1 MNDVITLSNELKAK
15 IDELP
20 EMKEYLHLKSL
31 LESDKELAKMR
42 QEIARLDSEG
52 KKKEKENL
60 LAIYDSHPLV
70 NNYYLAK
77 EEIKNI
83 LMTLSQIIK

>member
-1 MNDVITLSNELKAK
+1 MNDVIDLSKELKAK

-31 LESDKELAKMR
+31 LESDKELAMMR
-42 QEIARLDSEG
+42 QEIARLDNEG

-60 LAIYDSHPLV
+60 LAIYNSHPLV

>member
-1 MNDVITLSNELKAK
+1 MNDVIALSKELKAK

-60 LAIYDSHPLV
+60 LAIYNSHPLV

-77 EEIKNI
+77 EEIKNC
-83 LMTLSQIIK
+83 